1 MAESPSPAPQ
11 IQKVLVLYTG
21 GTVGMVPGSAGYVP
35 GQKGDFSK
43 EFRRH
48 PEIFEKEEKSWFI
61 LPKKVTNECPGKVQ
75 VRYQVEEEEK
85 PIDSSKITPE
95 LWDKFASK
103 IQENAS
109 KYHGFVLL
117 HGTDTLAYTSSALS
131 FLLQGLKKPVVV
143 TGAQRSLFEPRS
155 DAVDNILGALMIAGC
170 YCQDPAL
177 QLVSVLFNHKLFRG
191 NRVTK
196 YDCDSFDAFSSPNA
210 EPLVEMGVTIKVN
223 ANPPLDCGESSQPLT
238 PLKVKSFDVR
248 VLRLFPG
255 IQKSYVKSV
264 LAGDGGVILETYG
277 SGNAPDDDWFIDAL
291 KAATDRGVLI
301 LNCTQVY
308 KGSVRP
314 IYETGTGLEKA
325 GVLSGFD
332 ITSEAALT
340 KMLWCLQV
348 TKIPEERKKIM
359 QKSICGEMTV
369 SEQKDPTADR
379 RVVASPED
387 LPAACLL
394 WEKMLSCDPE

>member
-1 MAESPSPAPQ
+1 MAETPSPAPQ

-103 IQENAS
+103 IQ
-109 KYHGFVLL
+109 
-117 HGTDTLAYTSSALS
+117 
-131 FLLQGLKKPVVV
+131 GLKKPVVV

-223 ANPPLDCGESSQPLT
+223 AKPPLDCVESSQPLT

-248 VLRLFPG
+248 VLHLFPG

-369 SEQKDPTADR
+369 SEKKDPTADR